1 MRGGVHGRKQSTRV
15 GDACRKKDRE
25 TGEDCSQASSGP
37 STNQLTDLIIRSQ
50 SQSQSLTRR
59 VELRG
64 VDDRGIHG
72 YGPGRLHGFVLH
84 GRDVVVSWG
93 WDVELRHALFLLRG

>member
-1 MRGGVHGRKQSTRV
+1 MKITHERRGPREKGKHQGRR
-15 GDACRKKDRE
+15 RDRE
-25 TGEDCSQASSGP
+25 TCEDCSQASNGP

-50 SQSQSLTRR
+50 FSLTRR

-93 WDVELRHALFLLRG
+93 WDVELRHALFLLGG